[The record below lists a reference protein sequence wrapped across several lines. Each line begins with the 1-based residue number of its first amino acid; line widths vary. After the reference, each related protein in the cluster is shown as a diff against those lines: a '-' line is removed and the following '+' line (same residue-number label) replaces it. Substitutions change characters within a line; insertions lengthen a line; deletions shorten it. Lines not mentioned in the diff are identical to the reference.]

1 MSNSEEKAVL
11 DNAIRVTDNAE
22 HEIRKLIEQEEAT
35 SESGLK
41 VGVKGGGC
49 SGLMYT
55 IDFAEGP
62 QKGERVFE
70 DRGIK
75 IFVDLK
81 SFLYLQG
88 TVLDFSGGLNGR
100 GFEFTNPNAS
110 KTCGC
115 GMSFGV

>member
-1 MSNSEEKAVL
+1 MSNSAENAVM
-11 DNAIRVTDNAE
+11 DDAIQVTENAG
-22 HEIRKLIEQEEAT
+22 HEVKRLMEQENAS

-49 SGLMYT
+49 SGMMYT
-55 IDFAEGP
+55 IEFSKGP
-62 QKGERVFE
+62 EKGERVFE
-70 DRGIK
+70 DKGIK

-88 TVLDFSGGLNGR
+88 TVLDFSGGLNGK

-115 GMSFGV
+115 GQSFGV

>member
-1 MSNSEEKAVL
+1 MEQSSEKAVL
-11 DNAIRVTDNAE
+11 DNAIRITENAEKEIRRLMQEDNASE
-22 HEIRKLIEQEEAT
+22 
-35 SESGLK
+35 ESGLK

-55 IDFAEGP
+55 IDFTSAP
-62 QKGERVFE
+62 QPGERVFE

-88 TVLDFSGGLNGR
+88 TMLDFSGGLNGR
-100 GFEFTNPNAS
+100 GFEFTNPNAT

-115 GMSFGV
+115 GISFGV

>member
-11 DNAIRVTDNAE
+11 DNAIRVTENAE
-22 HEIRKLIEQEEAT
+22 YEIKRLIEREEAS

-55 IDFAEGP
+55 IDFAKGP
-62 QKGERVFE
+62 EKGERVFE
-70 DRGIK
+70 DKGIK

-88 TVLDFSGGLNGR
+88 TVLDFSGGLNGK